1 VPVLPA
7 RLALFLSATL
17 VLAVTPGPAVLFIV
31 ARSMGHGRR
40 TGFLSV
46 LGVGLGNAVHAAAA
60 ALGLAALLRASPGA
74 FAAVRYLGAA
84 YLVLLGLRRV
94 LERGGPGLAA
104 PAEPGAARPGAL
116 LRQAFTVALLNPKTA
131 LFFLAFLPQFADPA
145 RGGLAGQILLLGL
158 LFVAVAVTTDS
169 CYVLAADG
177 LGRWLRRSP
186 ALARGER
193 WVSGLIFVGL
203 GALAAF
209 TGAAAEPGGS
219 CPAPAE
225 PPGFGR

>member
-1 VPVLPA
+1 MPIVPA

-31 ARSMGHGRR
+31 ARSMGQGRR

-74 FAAVRYLGAA
+74 FAAVKYLGAA
-84 YLVLLGLRRV
+84 YLVLLGVRRV
-94 LERGGPGLAA
+94 LERGGQGLGAPEAAA
-104 PAEPGAARPGAL
+104 PSPPGVL
-116 LRQAFTVALLNPKTA
+116 LRQAFTVAVLNPKTA

-145 RGGLAGQILLLGL
+145 RGGVAGQILLLGL
-158 LFVAVAVTTDS
+158 LFIAVTVTTDS

-177 LGRWLRRSP
+177 LGRWLRRNP
-186 ALARGER
+186 AVARSER
-193 WVSGLIFVGL
+193 WVAGLVFVGL
-203 GALAAF
+203 GAVAAF
-209 TGAAAEPGGS
+209 TGPGGEPGS
-219 CPAPAE
+219 
-225 PPGFGR
+225 